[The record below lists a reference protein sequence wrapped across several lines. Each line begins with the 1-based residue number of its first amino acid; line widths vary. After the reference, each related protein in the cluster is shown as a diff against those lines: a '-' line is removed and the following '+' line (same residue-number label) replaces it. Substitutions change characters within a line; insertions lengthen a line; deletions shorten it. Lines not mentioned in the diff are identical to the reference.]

1 MDAMKSRARGCML
14 GQLCGDALGAQ
25 VEFKS
30 AAEIRRRFPE
40 GVTVMAAS
48 PVWNT
53 LPGQITDDSEMA
65 LALARALDGK
75 EMYDGHLVHEAY
87 VAWLHSHPF
96 DCGNTIYGSLMDH
109 PNPKSQA
116 NGALMRV
123 SPLGIWGVG
132 KSRQALLDAAAKDAA
147 LTHVHPVC
155 QQANQIFAALI
166 AEAIATQKSGAE
178 LYKDLCQHPKNY
190 SSDPLLPEIEAFIRK
205 AESEKPVL
213 DKENKG
219 WVLLAFQ
226 NALYQMLHARSF
238 MDAVVDSVM
247 GGGDT
252 DTNAAICGAL
262 MGAVCGEEAIPVQ
275 WKETVLGCTPD
286 KAHGAEHPRPKCYWP
301 ADALELAERLLKGPE
316 A

>member
-1 MDAMKSRARGCML
+1 MDAVKSRARGCML

-25 VEFKS
+25 VEFKG

-53 LPGQITDDSEMA
+53 LPGQITDASEMA

-87 VAWLHSHPF
+87 VAWLNSHPF
-96 DCGNTIYGSLMDH
+96 DCGNPIYGSLMGR

-132 KSRQALLDAAAKDAA
+132 KSRQALLDAAAQDAA

-190 SSDPLLPEIEAFIRK
+190 SSDPLLPEIEAVYRAEEEK
-205 AESEKPVL
+205 AGAKLAVGLEPLRNFYPAEEYHQKYL
-213 DKENKG
+213 DKNPG
-219 WVLLAFQ
+219 G
-226 NALYQMLHARSF
+226 YCHIPARYFS
-238 MDAVVDSVM
+238 S
-247 GGGDT
+247 G
-252 DTNAAICGAL
+252 
-262 MGAVCGEEAIPVQ
+262 
-275 WKETVLGCTPD
+275 K
-286 KAHGAEHPRPKCYWP
+286 
-301 ADALELAERLLKGPE
+301 
-316 A
+316 